1 MTETATLGLIF
12 AAVGAILLALLGVVW
27 AMLTGRIAA
36 LESLIGALTTQ
47 NTQQEIAIG
56 RLTERMVAR
65 EDAHAQHREDMSNRL
80 DRIEGKLDKLLG
92 SGGRTPYPTRY
103 GVGSGPERK

>member
-1 MTETATLGLIF
+1 MNETTTLSLVF
-12 AAVGAILLALLGVVW
+12 AAVGSVLLALLGIVW
-27 AMLTGRIAA
+27 AMLTGRITA
-36 LESLIGALTTQ
+36 LEKSIDGLGTQ
-47 NTQQEIAIG
+47 NTGQEIAIG

-92 SGGRTPYPTRY
+92 GARGTPYPTRY
-103 GVGSGPERK
+103 GVGSEPERK